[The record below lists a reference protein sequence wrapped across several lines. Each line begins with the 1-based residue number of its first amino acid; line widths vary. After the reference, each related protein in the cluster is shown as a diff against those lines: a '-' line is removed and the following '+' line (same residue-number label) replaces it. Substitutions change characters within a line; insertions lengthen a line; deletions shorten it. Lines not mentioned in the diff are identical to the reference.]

1 MNAHLIKLALQL
13 LSCSQQQLA
22 TMLSVSPTQITKWKQ
37 NEYMSIEMEEKIR
50 ELIDIGTLNP
60 IFILSFLSTEKA
72 KNWIELIIAIT
83 RKAEKEYNNQLPHLS
98 NQEIETIT
106 AQFLETLYDLN
117 YPLPIPYPDK
127 LDNFIQDDSDIRC
140 DPLNEWTEN
149 NDFCTLIHQ
158 FFSSFLHTH
167 GFYTEHIENI
177 QNTFPNSPLSDA
189 IAKLKVQIIHL
200 SIINSHSILQSLPS
214 FNEYQNRTQEY
225 CTNLLNYIK
234 KETFKRH
241 FSLEVELMDLL
252 NNSSP
257 NLEKNAQHT
266 PEKQHPDIY
275 MDEMLQHM
283 RFMRTALT
291 AILEKLEID
300 IPKTLY

>member
-50 ELIDIGTLNP
+50 ELIGIGTLNP

-83 RKAEKEYNNQLPHLS
+83 RKAEKEYSNKLAPLS

-106 AQFLETLYDLN
+106 AQFLEALYDLN

-127 LDNFIQDDSDIRC
+127 LDSFIQDDDIRHHL
-140 DPLNEWTEN
+140 LNEWTEN
-149 NDFCTLIHQ
+149 NDFCALIHQ
-158 FFSSFLHTH
+158 FFSSFLRTY

-177 QNTFPNSPLSDA
+177 KNTFPTSPLSDA
-189 IAKLKVQIIHL
+189 IAELKAQIAHL

-214 FNEYQNRTQEY
+214 FYEYQTRTQEY
-225 CTNLLNYIK
+225 CTDLLNSIK
-234 KETFKRH
+234 KEAFKRH
-241 FSLEVELMDLL
+241 FSLDVELMDLL
-252 NNSSP
+252 DNSSP

-283 RFMRTALT
+283 RFMRAALT